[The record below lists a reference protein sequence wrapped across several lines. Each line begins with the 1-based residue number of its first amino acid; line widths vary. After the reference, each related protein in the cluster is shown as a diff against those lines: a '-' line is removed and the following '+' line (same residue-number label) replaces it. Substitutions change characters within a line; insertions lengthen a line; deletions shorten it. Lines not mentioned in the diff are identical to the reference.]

1 MHSSKNFL
9 VFFVVFLLPSLSV
22 SAQSPSDPKPAIIRD
37 TDIAEGI
44 EEVEPEKERNPA
56 EAEENIDIGDFYY
69 KQKNFVGAITRYLTA
84 IEYEPDSDR
93 AYKSVDKAYKSLVKA
108 YTSLDRTP
116 ESRGRAEKRYGVIP
130 IAIAALKDFL
140 SKNPDSIKGDD
151 YQEMIAKLD
160 EIYSQFS
167 H

>member
-1 MHSSKNFL
+1 MHSSRNMLVFL
-9 VFFVVFLLPSLSV
+9 VFFLLPSLSV
-22 SAQSPSDPKPAIIRD
+22 SAQSRSAPKPVIIRD

-44 EEVEPEKERNPA
+44 EEVEPEKERNPD
-56 EAEENIDIGDFYY
+56 EAEKNIDIGNFYY

-84 IEYEPDSDR
+84 IEYQPDSNQ

-108 YTSLDRTP
+108 YMSLDRTP
-116 ESRGRAEKRYGVIP
+116 ESRSRAEKRYGVIP
-130 IAIAALKDFL
+130 IAVHALEDFL
-140 SKNPDSIKGDD
+140 SNNPDSIKGDD
-151 YQEMIAKLD
+151 YQKMIAKLD

>member
-1 MHSSKNFL
+1 MNTLRNLL
-9 VFFVVFLLPSLSV
+9 VFLAVFFPPALSV
-22 SAQSPSDPKPAIIRD
+22 FAQSHPAPKPVIIRD

-44 EEVEPEKERNPA
+44 EQAEPEKEPNPA
-56 EAEENIDIGDFYY
+56 EAEENLKIGDFYY

-84 IEYEPDSDR
+84 IEYQPDSDR

-116 ESRGRAEKRYGVIP
+116 GSRNRAEKRYGVIP
-130 IAIAALKDFL
+130 IATLALKDFL
-140 SKNPDSIKGDD
+140 SSNPDSIKGDD

-160 EIYSQFS
+160 ELYSQFD